1 MDCYIVYIRGPND
14 YSRMMK
20 VDGTKRGVNIND
32 LSENVEYMF
41 AVQAV
46 NDGGDGSI
54 SSYRSGVFC
63 LTSKIVLHIHTHNI
77 ILYTYTRT

>member
-14 YSRMMK
+14 YNRMMK
-20 VDGTKRGVNIND
+20 VNGAKTGVNIND

-41 AVQAV
+41 AVQAI
-46 NDGGDGSI
+46 NDGGNGSI

-63 LTSKIVLHIHTHNI
+63 FMRKI
-77 ILYTYTRT
+77 